1 MGYGQQ
7 GQVNMYR
14 QGYQG
19 QYGTS
24 PQQPYPGQQQRA
36 MSGSYGQMPK
46 MMHMQ
51 SGQGAH
57 HGQNYGQAEMGQSE
71 EGK

>member
-1 MGYGQQ
+1 MGYSQQ
-7 GQVNMYR
+7 GQMNMYR
-14 QGYQG
+14 QGYQP

-36 MSGSYGQMPK
+36 MSGSYAQMPK

-51 SGQGAH
+51 AG
-57 HGQNYGQAEMGQSE
+57 HGPQQPQNYGQVEMGQGE